1 MQRYLGIDMHRDS
14 CTLVVLSAGGKKTDQ
29 RVVPTEAAALVQ
41 YVKSLSGELHVCLEQ
56 GEWSEWVVEIL
67 SPFVARVV
75 SASTRRGGASR
86 PGARTTTTSA
96 PTARSA
102 TCHPPSSLGGGAGL
116 QSQTTSNPPFHLQN
130 RSQKVIR

>member
-1 MQRYLGIDMHRDS
+1 MERYLGIDMHRDS

-41 YVKSLSGELHVCLEQ
+41 YVKSLSGELHVCIEE

-75 SASTRRGGASR
+75 SATA
-86 PGARTTTTSA
+86 PGRKGPRSDAMDARELAERLRMNNTGPPVYKA
-96 PTARSA
+96 PPEWAR
-102 TCHPPSSLGGGAGL
+102 L
-116 QSQTTSNPPFHLQN
+116 
-130 RSQKVIR
+130 R